1 MADLLGS
8 SLRDG
13 YLNRLNQERELVKD
27 HLAEGSVQD
36 FETFKRLTGVIEG
49 LNLAEREFK
58 EIFEL
63 IENS

>member
-13 YLNRLNQERELVKD
+13 YLNRLNQERESVKN

-49 LNLAEREFK
+49 LNFL
-58 EIFEL
+58 
-63 IENS
+63 